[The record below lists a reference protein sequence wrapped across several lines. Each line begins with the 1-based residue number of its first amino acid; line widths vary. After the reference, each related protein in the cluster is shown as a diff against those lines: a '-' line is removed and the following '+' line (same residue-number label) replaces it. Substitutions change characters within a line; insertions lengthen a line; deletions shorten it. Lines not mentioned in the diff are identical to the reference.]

1 VHLKAN
7 TNYKK
12 GEIRMKFMKAGLLF
26 LAIAFVQTSQVDAFS
41 FGDFN
46 LGDAFKSVGSKLS
59 SVTSG
64 IKNQFS
70 KLSKCGAGNG
80 EKPGAALY
88 GMAKKGVKLQD
99 ASFIV
104 AHLDKGAQNKHVA
117 RSSKRGGP
125 KGGRRK

>member
-1 VHLKAN
+1 
-7 TNYKK
+7 
-12 GEIRMKFMKAGLLF
+12 MKFKQASLLF
-26 LAIAFVQTSQVDAFS
+26 MAVAFMQTSQVNAFS
-41 FGDFN
+41 FGNFN

-64 IKNQFS
+64 IRNQFS

-88 GMAKKGVKLQD
+88 GIAKQGVKLQD

-117 RSSKRGGP
+117 RSKKRGVH
-125 KGGRRK
+125 KGRSK